1 MIKRV
6 IGLHF
11 SPLGGTAKIIER
23 ITRDLAIDL
32 DSYLA
37 SDVEYACYDMM
48 EAINEQPVIDEE
60 AVVIIGMPVH
70 IGKIPLPAI
79 RLLRELNGKGALT
92 IALVSYGTATYGNAL
107 YELYSYAEERGFTI
121 IGAGAFI
128 AKHGRKNSVHLLR
141 PDLDDIE
148 AMEEFCRA
156 ISHKLKRLSGSEV
169 AGLRLKP
176 APLMIEGKMPVHKVS
191 RFSPRAAEVAEH
203 TFERANIV
211 IRRKPE
217 WFL

>member
-11 SPLGGTAKIIER
+11 SPHGGTAKITER
-23 ITRDLAIDL
+23 IVRDIATEL

-37 SDVEYACYDMM
+37 TDVESACYDILD
-48 EAINEQPVIDEE
+48 AIKKQPLIDEE
-60 AVVIIGMPVH
+60 TVAIIGMPVH
-70 IGKIPLPAI
+70 VGKIPLPAI

-92 IALVSYGTATYGNAL
+92 IALVSYGTPSYGNAL
-107 YELYSYAEERGFTI
+107 YELYNYAEERKFTI
-121 IGAGAFI
+121 VGAGAFI
-128 AKHGRKNSVHLLR
+128 AKHGRKNKAHLLR

-156 ISHKLKRLSGSEV
+156 ITHKLKRLSGSEV
-169 AGLRLKP
+169 EGLRLKP

-191 RFSPRAAEVAEH
+191 RFSPRAAEMAEH
-203 TFERANIV
+203 TLEIANVV